1 MITTSK
7 AFFKDNCAE
16 ITYDDANSIIVAK
29 WSGFLKLDSTKK
41 ACDNMVDFVKKNK
54 VTKHLSDQSTLK
66 VLSKEVQG
74 YLVTEVFP
82 ALDKAGLRKLAV
94 LVSEDVFAKA
104 TVENVNTNATKM
116 GNITIKTFNT
126 RRDCIDWLNE

>member
-7 AFFKDNCAE
+7 AVFTDKCAE
-16 ITYDDANSIIVAK
+16 ISFDDENNIIVSK
-29 WSGFLKLDSTKK
+29 WMGFLNLETTKK
-41 ACDNMVDFVKKNK
+41 GCDAMVSFVSKNR
-54 VTKHLSDQSTLK
+54 VTKNLSDQSTLK

-74 YLVTEVFP
+74 YLVSEAFP

-104 TVENVNTNATKM
+104 TVENVNTATKM
-116 GNITIKTFNT
+116 GNILVKTFNT
-126 RRDCIDWLNE
+126 RRDCIEWLNE